1 MELNLKKGL
10 FSTNNVSNKASDIIP
25 QNLEVGKGGLT
36 YKQWGFQKAGELG
49 GTLAGL
55 HAALH
60 IVYLDI
66 KKKIIEDESKQNEL
80 KQSHKVRIEHL
91 KGEIEKSNG
100 IIENETNKLNHEEAK
115 IEHLKEELSNIK
127 KHPET
132 VTADP
137 AVKASFI
144 IGTVILVF
152 LTLYLFIF
160 YSSATYSAFFK
171 DFTLNNIGV
180 ASSIFDPNAIGRA
193 FSDGIAELAL
203 ILTIPFVFLGLGYLI
218 NKFQEQKGFGKV
230 FKVGLLILITFLF
243 DTILAYGIT
252 EKIYNIT
259 KENSFEEIP
268 PYSLKMAAFDV
279 HFWTIIFAGFIVYVI
294 WGFVFDFVMD
304 SYAKLDKVKVAIDQL
319 KLKIAD
325 SKIECK
331 NIKQNI
337 QKHKEDAQTFTADIE
352 KEKRIIDGII
362 VPINDIKL
370 EIMNFQTGWLSFLQG
385 VGYTNPTTFE
395 VQETVTTFIRS
406 ADSEN
411 RNN

>member
-1 MELNLKKGL
+1 MEFKLKKGL
-10 FSTNNVSNKASDIIP
+10 FNTNTESNKE
-25 QNLEVGKGGLT
+25 LELVPANNQPSKGNLT

-55 HAALH
+55 HASLH

-66 KKKIIEDESKQNEL
+66 KKKIIEDEIKQNEL
-80 KQSHKVRIEHL
+80 KQSHRIRIEHL
-91 KGEIEKSNG
+91 KGENDKLNG
-100 IIENETNKLNHEEAK
+100 IIQNENEKLNHEELK
-115 IEHLKEELSNIK
+115 IEHLKEELANIK

-137 AVKASFI
+137 AVKASLI
-144 IGTVILVF
+144 IGIVILLF
-152 LTLYLFIF
+152 LTIYLFIF

-180 ASSIFDPNAIGRA
+180 ASSIFDPNAIGKA
-193 FSDGIAELAL
+193 INDGFAELAL

-218 NKFQEQKGFGKV
+218 NKFQEQKGFGKIV
-230 FKVGLLILITFLF
+230 KVGSLILITFLF

-259 KENSFEEIP
+259 KENSFDEIP
-268 PYSLKMAAFDV
+268 AYSLKMAAFDV
-279 HFWTIIFAGFIVYVI
+279 HFWTIIFAGFIVYII

-304 SYAKLDKVKVAIDQL
+304 SYAKIDKVKVEIDQL

-337 QKHKEDAQTFTADIE
+337 QTHNGNVLTNTAEIE
-352 KEKRIIDGII
+352 KEKRIIDGVI
-362 VPINDIKL
+362 VPITDVKL
-370 EIMNFQTGWLSFLQG
+370 EIMNFQTGWLNFLHNI
-385 VGYTNPTTFE
+385 GYTSPTPTE
-395 VQETVTTFIRS
+395 VQEAVTSFVRN

>member
-1 MELNLKKGL
+1 MEFKLKKGL
-10 FSTNNVSNKASDIIP
+10 FNTNTESTKELELVPSNNQPN
-25 QNLEVGKGGLT
+25 NGNLT

-49 GTLAGL
+49 GTIAGL
-55 HAALH
+55 HASLH

-66 KKKIIEDESKQNEL
+66 KKKIIEDENKQNEL
-80 KQSHKVRIEHL
+80 KQSHRIRIEHL
-91 KGEIEKSNG
+91 KGENDKLNG
-100 IIENETNKLNHEEAK
+100 IIQNENEKLNHEESK
-115 IEHLKEELSNIK
+115 IEHLKEELANVK

-137 AVKASFI
+137 AIKASLI
-144 IGTVILVF
+144 IGIVILLF
-152 LTLYLFIF
+152 LTIYLLIF

-180 ASSIFDPNAIGRA
+180 ASSIFDPNAIGKA
-193 FSDGIAELAL
+193 TTDGFAELAL

-218 NKFQEQKGFGKV
+218 NKFQEQKGFGKII
-230 FKVGLLILITFLF
+230 KVGSLILITFLF

-259 KENSFEEIP
+259 KENSFDEIP
-268 PYSLKMAAFDV
+268 AYSLKMAAFDV
-279 HFWTIIFAGFIVYVI
+279 HFWTIIFAGFIVYII

-304 SYAKLDKVKVAIDQL
+304 SYAKIDKVKVEIDQL

-331 NIKQNI
+331 NFKQNI
-337 QKHKEDAQTFTADIE
+337 QIHNGNLLSNTAEIE
-352 KEKRIIDGII
+352 KEKRIIDGVI
-362 VPINDIKL
+362 VPITDVKL
-370 EIMNFQTGWLSFLQG
+370 EIMNFQTGWLNFLHNI
-385 VGYTNPTTFE
+385 GYTNPTPTE
-395 VQETVTTFIRS
+395 VQEAVTSFVRN